1 MRNFKLI
8 GASLLLPVFLTGCT
22 TFTITNLTASSQPRN
37 EDGMYPVEMEVTSNQ
52 TSLRRGSITP
62 YVVVGFDFYPMRPTP
77 LLSNRFETL
86 VPVRKEDNLVHF
98 RFKVDYEYNMM
109 GGRGQGSKMSTEYIL
124 SVKD

>member
-8 GASLLLPVFLTGCT
+8 GAFLLLPVLLTGCT
-22 TFTITNLTASSQPRN
+22 TITITNLTASSQPRN

-52 TSLRRGSITP
+52 TSLRRATIAPS
-62 YVVVGFDFYPMRPTP
+62 VVVGWDFYPMRPTP

-86 VPVRKEDNLVHF
+86 VPVPKEENLIHY
-98 RFKVDYEYNMM
+98 RFKVDYEYNKV

-124 SVKD
+124 GIKD